1 MATKVNKTILS
12 LLAVVGL
19 VNNVSAQKPDA
30 GKVTEVIGKYG
41 KTHNVA
47 IFSNKEH
54 LIIDVNKKGE
64 ISAVNKVVSEQ
75 LMLTE
80 NTADYNEQEIH
91 FTSFTQIKD
100 INAYSLQLENG
111 SFKKIPAR
119 GFSTQ
124 NATSGAIF
132 YDDHKKINVAFAAPT
147 KGTIT
152 HLDYTE
158 VYKEARFLS
167 SFFFG
172 FYVPVVDQEFKVT
185 VSNKVKIKYLLRG
198 DNTDKIAFTKTESG
212 GKTTYCWK
220 AGTVRYLTREG
231 NTMGYKY
238 YSPHIIIYIDEIEV
252 QGKSQPFLHDVGSLY
267 NWYYSMIE
275 KADTDTT
282 GDGQLKQLTDSLTEG
297 VTEPIEKAKRI
308 YYWVQKNLKY
318 VAFEDGLGGFVPRM
332 PNDIYE
338 KRYGD
343 CKDMSCL
350 LHKLLDLAGL
360 DARICWIGTRDI
372 PYTYSE
378 VPTPASDNHM
388 IATIIVD
395 GKRYFIDG
403 TCAYCAFDMP
413 SSFTQGKEALIS
425 LGKDKFLVEKVP
437 VMPKEFTVIS
447 DSVYLSIAGKEL
459 IGEGKVTYKGYAKVD
474 VMYSYYSMSSR
485 LTNEEKLKA
494 FIQRGNNKITVDYAR
509 ANNFDNS
516 DSVFTIWYKFR
527 LPDYVTFVGNEIYL
541 NMNLEK
547 VFDQYKHDLSTLDV
561 DIDNEFA
568 YTIKNV
574 VILKAPDS
582 TSVEY
587 IPANASYDSPFFR
600 FKITYQNEGKYIRL
614 YRSYAVDDIVLS
626 RTNFSLWMQCNSK
639 VKQAYKDQLILK
651 LTEK

>member
-1 MATKVNKTILS
+1 MGKKLSKTICC
-12 LLAVVGL
+12 LLCVAAL
-19 VNNVSAQKPDA
+19 VHHAFAQKPDA
-30 GKVTEVIGKYG
+30 ARVNETIEKYG
-41 KTHNVA
+41 KNHNVA
-47 IFSNKEH
+47 VYSNKEH
-54 LIIDVNKKGE
+54 LTIDVNKKGE
-64 ISAVNKVVSEQ
+64 ISAVNKVVSER

-91 FTSFTQIKD
+91 FTSFTEIKD
-100 INAYSLQLENG
+100 INAYSLQLDNG

-124 NATSGAIF
+124 NATSGGIF
-132 YDDHKKINVAFAAPT
+132 YDDHKKINVTYAAPT

-185 VSNKVKIKYLLRG
+185 VSNKVKIKYLVRG
-198 DNTDKIAFTKTESG
+198 DNTDKITFTKTESG
-212 GKTTYCWK
+212 GKTTYCWT
-220 AGTVRYLTREG
+220 AGTVRFLTREG
-231 NTMGYKY
+231 HTMGYRH

-252 QGKSQPFLHDVGSLY
+252 GGKNQPFLHDVGSLY

-282 GDGQLKQLTDSLTEG
+282 GNYQLKQLTDSLTAG
-297 VTEPIEKAKRI
+297 VTAPIEKAKRI

-360 DARICWIGTRDI
+360 DARMCWIGTRDI
-372 PYTYSE
+372 PYKYSE

-388 IATIIVD
+388 IATVVID

-425 LGKDKFLVEKVP
+425 LGKDKYLVETVP
-437 VMPKEFTVIS
+437 VMPKEFTLIS
-447 DSVYLSIAGKEL
+447 DSVYLTISGKEL
-459 IGEGKVTYKGYAKVD
+459 IGEGKVTYKGYTKVD
-474 VMYSYYSMSSR
+474 VMYSYYGMSSR

-494 FIQRGNNKITVDYAR
+494 FIHRGNNKITVDYAR
-509 ANNFDNS
+509 ANNFENS
-516 DSVFTIWYKFR
+516 DSDFTIYYKFR
-527 LPDYVTFVGNEIYL
+527 LPDYLTFVGSEVYL

-547 VFDQYKHDLSTLDV
+547 TFDQYKRDFSTLDV

-568 YTIKNV
+568 YRVKNV
-574 VILKAPDS
+574 VILKVPDS
-582 TSVEY
+582 TTVEY
-587 IPANASYDSPFFR
+587 VPGNSSFDSPYFR
-600 FKITYQNEGKYIRL
+600 FKIDYLRQGKTIRL
-614 YRSYAVDDIVLS
+614 DRNYGVDNIVLS
-626 RTNFSLWMQCNSK
+626 RDNFPLWMQCNSK

-651 LTEK
+651 INAK